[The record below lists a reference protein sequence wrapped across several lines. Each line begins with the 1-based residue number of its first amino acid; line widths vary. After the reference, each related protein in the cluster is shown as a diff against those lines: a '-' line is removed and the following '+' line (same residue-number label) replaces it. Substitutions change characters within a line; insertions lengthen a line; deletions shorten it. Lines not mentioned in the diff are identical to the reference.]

1 MDFLLQCARYISSF
15 HSPQTVVVFSFR
27 NLPEFTFLVSRTQFS
42 QGWWGLQVFLQ
53 FSKLKEISQTDFYLT
68 HTLLLNSC
76 SCRGQLMRP
85 WIKLNVMFYFF
96 DSLYHTENF
105 IPILMRTN
113 LWETKSHPVNLPDME
128 KRDGTP
134 FMGLTTQDGIPSVD
148 AKTTN
153 KRCEKF
159 HFLPYFT
166 SLHLH
171 ISPTF
176 AGAPVAWTRRSSARA
191 KPSLF
196 KSAKTAFTSPPLRSG
211 IGSTEERRDISTA
224 TGIEH
229 IG

>member
-42 QGWWGLQVFLQ
+42 QGWWALQVFLQ

-148 AKTTN
+148 AKTAN
-153 KRCEKF
+153 KRCKKF
-159 HFLPYFT
+159 HFPPYFT
-166 SLHLH
+166 SLHLFH
-171 ISPTF
+171 PLLQVHQLPEQD
-176 AGAPVAWTRRSSARA
+176 GAVLVQSLLCSKVQRL
-191 KPSLF
+191 PSLRR
-196 KSAKTAFTSPPLRSG
+196 LSG
-211 IGSTEERRDISTA
+211 AASGAQKRGA
-224 TGIEH
+224 TYPQLQESSI
-229 IG
+229 